1 MTAAAKLELRNGE
14 TIRAYL
20 EELVRLKSPVQLWME
35 GSDATPFETT
45 LQTVSPITFSL
56 TSTPGMELGQV
67 VNLSF
72 MLDARRFITQGKVV
86 AAGVFR
92 IPFSIVQG
100 ERRGAFRAPFD
111 RSSQAEVFA
120 VEQAAGTVLGG
131 RTILGRLLDLSIQG
145 LRVALEEVGTLG
157 ASGAALKVGD
167 VFQSVR
173 ITGLPLTPPIHCRG
187 TVAHLGATEPYA
199 GLLLEGISEGD
210 QKNIERLLIPRLPAT
225 FGEVFPARRRKPDF
239 ADKLGAPTPT
249 QIKAKAPELVG
260 GALASAADRPDPSGR
275 PAGALLRLRK
285 SGKKILFL
293 SGHPGTPALVD
304 GFRQDGF
311 RQVSEAR
318 SYQEAKTLAEQI
330 RFDLVIL
337 DLRVGAHWAQD
348 IMESLASHDLL
359 LDTPVILVVEHR
371 NEGVNTVARALGA
384 VHVHDRRQSCAEL
397 LPVACRLLLD

>member
-1 MTAAAKLELRNGE
+1 
-14 TIRAYL
+14 
-20 EELVRLKSPVQLWME
+20 
-35 GSDATPFETT
+35 
-45 LQTVSPITFSL
+45 
-56 TSTPGMELGQV
+56 
-67 VNLSF
+67 
-72 MLDARRFITQGKVV
+72 
-86 AAGVFR
+86 
-92 IPFSIVQG
+92 
-100 ERRGAFRAPFD
+100 
-111 RSSQAEVFA
+111 
-120 VEQAAGTVLGG
+120 
-131 RTILGRLLDLSIQG
+131 
-145 LRVALEEVGTLG
+145 
-157 ASGAALKVGD
+157 VGD

-199 GLLLEGISEGD
+199 GLLLEETSEGD